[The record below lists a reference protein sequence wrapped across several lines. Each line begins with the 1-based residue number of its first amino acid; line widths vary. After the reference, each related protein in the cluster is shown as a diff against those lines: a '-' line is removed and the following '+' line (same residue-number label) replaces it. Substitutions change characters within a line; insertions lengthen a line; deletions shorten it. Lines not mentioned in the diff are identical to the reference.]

1 MPVEGFELT
10 LENPM
15 LRPTAVILALS
26 LPALVQAASLNDF
39 ELSKTLERVAKESS
53 IGTPRAINEDILDQG
68 YSVDG
73 NQLVNHLSVR
83 PEHAAQ
89 MRGNPDSVR
98 AQLANSVCRNPG
110 YRQLLARGAVLRYEF
125 SEYKSNRPVVSER
138 FSSSDC
144 GL

>member
-1 MPVEGFELT
+1 MPVEEFELT

-15 LRPTAVILALS
+15 PRLIAVILALS
-26 LPALVQAASLNDF
+26 LPVLAQAASLNNF
-39 ELSKTLERVAKESS
+39 ELSKTLERVAQESS
-53 IGTPRAINEDILDQG
+53 VGTPRAINEDILDQG

-73 NQLVNHLSVR
+73 NELVNHLSVR
-83 PEHAAQ
+83 PAHAAQ

-125 SEYKSNRPVVSER
+125 SEYKTNRPIVSER
-138 FSSSDC
+138 FSNSDC
-144 GL
+144 GQ

>member
-1 MPVEGFELT
+1 
-10 LENPM
+10 M

-39 ELSKTLERVAKESS
+39 ELGKTLERVAKESS

>member
-1 MPVEGFELT
+1 
-10 LENPM
+10 M
-15 LRPTAVILALS
+15 LRPTAVFLALS

-39 ELSKTLERVAKESS
+39 ELGKTLERVAKESS